1 MWLTSAFGL
10 KSEALDVASH
20 LPFRLAASVLI
31 GIHTSVY
38 GYKRMVNRKKTTFDD
53 LWILTCIQSGYHGKE
68 MTAPTPMTAR
78 RNYGTLGVVGLVSP
92 P

>member
-1 MWLTSAFGL
+1 VATTTVYTYRKVLIYPLLGAISLWLTSAFGL

-20 LPFRLAASVLI
+20 LPFRLAAGVLI

-53 LWILTCIQSGYHGKE
+53 LWILTCIQSGYH
-68 MTAPTPMTAR
+68 
-78 RNYGTLGVVGLVSP
+78 
-92 P
+92 

>member
-20 LPFRLAASVLI
+20 LPFRLAAGVLI
-31 GIHTSVY
+31 GNRTSVY

-53 LWILTCIQSGYHGKE
+53 LWI
-68 MTAPTPMTAR
+68 
-78 RNYGTLGVVGLVSP
+78 
-92 P
+92 